1 MRPASVIDRA
11 GLSVVPVGLRVEGR
25 AVLVVGAGPIAARKA
40 AVYVA
45 QGAEVTVVAPQH
57 SVEMDQL
64 EVAVRHRRPVEAA
77 DLDGMWLIVTVTG
90 VPEIDGWVFEQA
102 EARRIWCNAADDPEH
117 CSVILPA
124 VARKGP
130 ISVAV
135 STGGRSPAAA
145 SWLRRRIDALL
156 DEPTLAVVDAATR
169 ARRVLRERGIA
180 TEVADWAEVLDG
192 HGLDLAT
199 AGRAD
204 DLERE
209 LIDRVSAAALRRP

>member
-57 SVEMDQL
+57 RVEMDQL

-77 DLDGMWLIVTVTG
+77 DLDGMWLIVTATG

-192 HGLDLAT
+192 RGLDLAT